1 MMTVD
6 KPRAKVPREP
16 RRDMHKQM
24 GWITVDNGTTRR
36 ECVVLDVSPGGAK
49 VVTDAAI
56 DVTGIEGLGVVV
68 VVVIEEAIIPL
79 LGFVI
84 NVVVGIVVVLL
95 VNGNESSINTG
106 PV

>member
-16 RRDMHKQM
+16 RRDMHKQT
-24 GWITVDNGTTRR
+24 GWITVHNGTTRR

-56 DVTGIEGLGVVV
+56 DVGEMFGLQLVASHRKHQPCEVVWRKGNTYGIRFL
-68 VVVIEEAIIPL
+68 P
-79 LGFVI
+79 
-84 NVVVGIVVVLL
+84 
-95 VNGNESSINTG
+95 
-106 PV
+106 